1 MLLRQLHRPLL
12 RSVAAAW
19 RPATSSPTSFRHG
32 DMRSTSDTSDTSNS
46 SDSQNDQPEAPA
58 PPKPQPSLFEQL
70 FPDEARKLRKR
81 ASDGNADDAAR
92 NTWVSRLFDNEP
104 PTVPEELLQDEST
117 DPAQETS
124 PAFRAQGMLILGG
137 ASKTLV
143 ESDFL
148 RLGMKGKHV
157 EGWVGGIVK
166 VIQARNPDTLEPKG
180 HYFVLFDTHEA
191 AAAYKDRLEQLWGLG
206 KAYVPGAHHGRW
218 HTMQQPLPRGLRRT
232 EAGEDVASLVRS
244 FTLVPPGQR
253 LQVQLSRVSPARIAE
268 LYLQGGFIDRLAAR
282 AGSEFLVLIRI
293 DGGRLTL
300 DDLRRAIEDDGLRR
314 NLAWRITDLDSGILP
329 FGKSIL
335 KGKGQALSLKGPSA
349 NQPSTQVLKDEGGNH
364 KDDGDSLGKN
374 TTNTISEAEESNEK
388 HRQYPR
394 FIIPFMDKAEAYRF
408 VQNWHRRELA
418 LQMGGG
424 GKRQPSWEESKII
437 NATVLW

>member
-1 MLLRQLHRPLL
+1 
-12 RSVAAAW
+12 
-19 RPATSSPTSFRHG
+19 
-32 DMRSTSDTSDTSNS
+32 
-46 SDSQNDQPEAPA
+46 
-58 PPKPQPSLFEQL
+58 
-70 FPDEARKLRKR
+70 
-81 ASDGNADDAAR
+81 
-92 NTWVSRLFDNEP
+92 
-104 PTVPEELLQDEST
+104 
-117 DPAQETS
+117 
-124 PAFRAQGMLILGG
+124 
-137 ASKTLV
+137 
-143 ESDFL
+143 
-148 RLGMKGKHV
+148 
-157 EGWVGGIVK
+157 
-166 VIQARNPDTLEPKG
+166 PKG
-180 HYFVLFDTHEA
+180 HYFVLFDTHES

-268 LYLQGGFIDRLAAR
+268 LYVQGGFVDRLAAR
-282 AGSEFLVLIRI
+282 AGSEFLVLVRV

-314 NLAWRITDLDSGILP
+314 NLAWRITDIDGGILP

-335 KGKGQALSLKGPSA
+335 KGKGQAQMAGSKGSSVDKPWA
-349 NQPSTQVLKDEGGNH
+349 QGLKDEESDD
-364 KDDGDSLGKN
+364 KDGDGPGKN
-374 TTNTISEAEESNEK
+374 TVNAIYEAEESNER

-394 FIIPFMDKAEAYRF
+394 FIIAFVDQAEAYRF
-408 VQNWHRRELA
+408 VQNWHRRELT

-424 GKRQPSWEESKII
+424 GKKQPSWEESKII